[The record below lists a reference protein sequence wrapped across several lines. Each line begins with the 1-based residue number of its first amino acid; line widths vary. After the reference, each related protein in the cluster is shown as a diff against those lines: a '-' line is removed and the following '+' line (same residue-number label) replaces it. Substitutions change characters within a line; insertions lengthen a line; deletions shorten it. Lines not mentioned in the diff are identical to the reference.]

1 MSIRREE
8 LDAKLSEL
16 ELELKQNETVERRR
30 TDVALETE
38 TILAQ
43 SRSELQDARKELIF
57 VQRNRNDLEVAL
69 KA

>member
-1 MSIRREE
+1 MSIKREE

-43 SRSELQDARKELIF
+43 TRSEL
-57 VQRNRNDLEVAL
+57 
-69 KA
+69 